1 VSGQSAD
8 AVVIEAGHS
17 GPVTGRLADVGW
29 DVLVLETQAEPGGA
43 VKSAELLPG
52 YVSDLY
58 SAFYPRRWLLRH
70 CARSTSKITAFGGRT
85 RPGSSVAHGRPMTTM
100 LQ

>member
-1 VSGQSAD
+1 MSGQSAD

-17 GPVTGRLADVGW
+17 GPVTGRLAYVGW

-58 SAFYPRRWLLRH
+58 SAFCPPSVASSALRAQPRRSRPSVD
-70 CARSTSKITAFGGRT
+70 ARALGR
-85 RPGSSVAHGRPMTTM
+85 RSRMVAR
-100 LQ
+100 